1 MRVTVVNELFTNR
14 RRMRCSLAL
23 VVLMSSTYALAQV
36 PSTLDPARIG
46 GNLETQPLQRRTQY
60 SISLPRVE
68 DGVVPEGASGV
79 TFVFG
84 GVRIEGAA
92 VLPEAKLLADWPH
105 KAGDTVRVDEIFA
118 LAESISQAYREA
130 GYALS
135 FAMVPQQQI
144 DGGVFRIQVVEGF
157 VERVVIKGD
166 LSEAVRADM
175 QAFADRILASR
186 PLRTADLERYL
197 LLINDMP
204 GVTASGVLS
213 PAAVEAGAVLTLEAA
228 HEPVAGSVGY
238 NSFMPDTLGTHVLEA
253 SGGMQGVLTGS
264 GSVSL
269 TVRRSLMPDA
279 YLGVSGDASVGIG
292 TEGLRVG
299 VSGLWSRIDPRDI
312 LLDVIDYKGSL
323 VSAQLYGFYRSSVAV
338 KRICP

>member
-1 MRVTVVNELFTNR
+1 M
-14 RRMRCSLAL
+14 
-23 VVLMSSTYALAQV
+23 
-36 PSTLDPARIG
+36 
-46 GNLETQPLQRRTQY
+46 
-60 SISLPRVE
+60 
-68 DGVVPEGASGV
+68 
-79 TFVFG
+79 
-84 GVRIEGAA
+84 
-92 VLPEAKLLADWPH
+92 PEAKLLADWPH

-204 GVTASGVLS
+204 GG
-213 PAAVEAGAVLTLEAA
+213 
-228 HEPVAGSVGY
+228 H
-238 NSFMPDTLGTHVLEA
+238 
-253 SGGMQGVLTGS
+253 
-264 GSVSL
+264 
-269 TVRRSLMPDA
+269 
-279 YLGVSGDASVGIG
+279 
-292 TEGLRVG
+292 GLRRPLPG
-299 VSGLWSRIDPRDI
+299 CGRGGRGADAGGGARAGRRFGRL
-312 LLDVIDYKGSL
+312 
-323 VSAQLYGFYRSSVAV
+323 Q
-338 KRICP
+338 